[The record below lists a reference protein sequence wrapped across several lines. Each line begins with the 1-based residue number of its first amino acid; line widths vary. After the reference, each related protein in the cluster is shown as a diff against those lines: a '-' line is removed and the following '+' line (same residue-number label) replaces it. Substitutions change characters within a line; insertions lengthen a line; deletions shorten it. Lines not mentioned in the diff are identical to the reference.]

1 MANANANVKTE
12 VINNIMLQMS
22 MYLEESMLDILQR
35 VIEEQFVFLNMD
47 RITTLPATVDRSTE
61 EQNKYFLGLY
71 KIKKRNLSPKTLE
84 QYIRAME
91 AFVAVID
98 KPLTEVD
105 TIDVDYYLRQYETR
119 NVATGGKKN
128 QASTMNN
135 ERRYLS
141 AFFTW
146 MRKERFITGNPVEA
160 IEPFKEI
167 RKPIDYFRPVQMEEL
182 REGCISVRD
191 RAILEVFRS
200 TGARIGEIVQINR
213 EDIDWKTGDVLICGV
228 KGGRYRTI
236 YLDEVARYY
245 LRRYGI
251 TDEEIQPL
259 PLRPENRAY
268 VDCMLSA
275 ARDGRGAAECMMAC
289 LPCMLSYGWIFGEL
303 IRRSP
308 GVKDTP
314 YWPFVADYAG
324 NRYDAICK
332 SWSDFTNAVCRD
344 LEPERAQACKEIF
357 RACSR
362 HELHFW
368 EMSARPRADLPPLTI
383 A

>member
-1 MANANANVKTE
+1 MTNANASVKTE

-22 MYLEESMLDILQR
+22 MYLEKSMLDILQR

-98 KPLTEVD
+98 KPLTEVG

-119 NVATGGKKN
+119 NVASGGKRN

-146 MRKERFITGNPVEA
+146 MRKERFISGNPVEA
-160 IEPFKEI
+160 IEPFKEV

-182 REGCISVRD
+182 REGCISIRD

-213 EDIDWKTGDVLICGV
+213 EDIDWQTGDVLICGE

-245 LRRYGI
+245 LRRYIDSRTDNDPALFVACRRPFERLHTCGI
-251 TDEEIQPL
+251 RNILKQIAKRMGMECRVYPHKMRSTL
-259 PLRPENRAY
+259 GMNLRNSGVDIGDVSEVLGHANTTVTKKHYAQATPET
-268 VDCMLSA
+268 L
-275 ARDGRGAAECMMAC
+275 RG
-289 LPCMLSYGWIFGEL
+289 
-303 IRRSP
+303 IRRRA
-308 GVKDTP
+308 
-314 YWPFVADYAG
+314 VA
-324 NRYDAICK
+324 
-332 SWSDFTNAVCRD
+332 
-344 LEPERAQACKEIF
+344 
-357 RACSR
+357 
-362 HELHFW
+362 
-368 EMSARPRADLPPLTI
+368 
-383 A
+383 

>member
-1 MANANANVKTE
+1 MTNANASVKTE

-22 MYLEESMLDILQR
+22 MYLEKSTLDILQR

-119 NVATGGKKN
+119 NVASGGKRN

-146 MRKERFITGNPVEA
+146 MRKERFISGNPVEA
-160 IEPFKEI
+160 IEPFKEV

-213 EDIDWKTGDVLICGV
+213 EDIDWQTGDVLICGE
-228 KGGRYRTI
+228 KCGRYRTI
-236 YLDEVARYY
+236 YIDEVARYY
-245 LRRYGI
+245 LRRYI
-251 TDEEIQPL
+251 DSRQDQDPAL
-259 PLRPENRAY
+259 
-268 VDCMLSA
+268 
-275 ARDGRGAAECMMAC
+275 
-289 LPCMLSYGWIFGEL
+289 
-303 IRRSP
+303 
-308 GVKDTP
+308 
-314 YWPFVADYAG
+314 FVACRAPYTRLKISGLRNIIKQIAKREGMQCRVYPHKLRKTLGMNLKNSGVDLGSIQEILGHSNPAVTSRYYAESTPDTL
-324 NRYDAICK
+324 RSVRKRAI
-332 SWSDFTNAVCRD
+332 A
-344 LEPERAQACKEIF
+344 
-357 RACSR
+357 
-362 HELHFW
+362 
-368 EMSARPRADLPPLTI
+368 
-383 A
+383 

>member
-1 MANANANVKTE
+1 MTNANASVKTE

-22 MYLEESMLDILQR
+22 MYLEKSTLDILQR

-47 RITTLPATVDRSTE
+47 RITTLPATVDHSTE

-71 KIKKRNLSPKTLE
+71 KIKKRNLAPKTLE

-119 NVATGGKKN
+119 NVASGGKRN

-146 MRKERFITGNPVEA
+146 MRKERFISGNPVEA
-160 IEPFKEI
+160 IEPFKEV

-191 RAILEVFRS
+191 RAIVEVLRS
-200 TGARIGEIVQINR
+200 TGARVGELVAIDR
-213 EDIDWKTGDVLICGV
+213 EDINWQTGDILIQSE
-228 KGGRYRTI
+228 KSGRYRTI
-236 YLDEVARYY
+236 YLDEVARYHLQKY
-245 LRRYGI
+245 ISQREDDDPALFVASRKPFGRLHTCGIRNILKQISNRMGMDCRVYPHKLRKTLGMN
-251 TDEEIQPL
+251 
-259 PLRPENRAY
+259 LRKAGVDIGDVSDVLGHANTTVTKRHYAQATPET
-268 VDCMLSA
+268 L
-275 ARDGRGAAECMMAC
+275 RD
-289 LPCMLSYGWIFGEL
+289 
-303 IRRSP
+303 IRRRA
-308 GVKDTP
+308 
-314 YWPFVADYAG
+314 VA
-324 NRYDAICK
+324 
-332 SWSDFTNAVCRD
+332 
-344 LEPERAQACKEIF
+344 
-357 RACSR
+357 
-362 HELHFW
+362 
-368 EMSARPRADLPPLTI
+368 
-383 A
+383 

>member
-1 MANANANVKTE
+1 MTNANASVKTE

-22 MYLEESMLDILQR
+22 MYLEKSMLDILQR

-119 NVATGGKKN
+119 NVASGGKRN

-146 MRKERFITGNPVEA
+146 MRKEKFVSHNPVEA

-191 RAILEVFRS
+191 RAI
-200 TGARIGEIVQINR
+200 
-213 EDIDWKTGDVLICGV
+213 
-228 KGGRYRTI
+228 YRAI
-236 YLDEVARYY
+236 YLDEVARYHMQKY
-245 LRRYGI
+245 ISQREDDDPALFVASRKPYVRLHTCGVRNILKQIAKRMGMECRVYPHKMRSTLGMNLRNSGVDIGDVSEVLGHANTTVTKRHYAQA
-251 TDEEIQPL
+251 TPET
-259 PLRPENRAY
+259 LR
-268 VDCMLSA
+268 
-275 ARDGRGAAECMMAC
+275 G
-289 LPCMLSYGWIFGEL
+289 
-303 IRRSP
+303 IRRRA
-308 GVKDTP
+308 
-314 YWPFVADYAG
+314 VA
-324 NRYDAICK
+324 
-332 SWSDFTNAVCRD
+332 
-344 LEPERAQACKEIF
+344 
-357 RACSR
+357 
-362 HELHFW
+362 
-368 EMSARPRADLPPLTI
+368 
-383 A
+383 